1 MNRTEA
7 ASIVTGNRISWASMG
22 GAWSGIVSDVS
33 SYTSGET
40 FIDVD
45 VDGGGTE
52 CFRLHVGDDIDQI
65 IEVEPNCMTCGDRGE
80 YAYGLGSPRYTKRCE
95 DCQAKEEA

>member
-7 ASIVTGNRISWASMG
+7 AAIVTGNRISWASMG

-40 FIDVD
+40 FIYVD

-52 CFRLHVGDDIDQI
+52 CFRLHVGDDIAQI
-65 IEVEPNCMTCGDRGE
+65 IEVEKAEMSIIQHECDVSASGLHEWEDGECVQCGDLR
-80 YAYGLGSPRYTKRCE
+80 A
-95 DCQAKEEA
+95 